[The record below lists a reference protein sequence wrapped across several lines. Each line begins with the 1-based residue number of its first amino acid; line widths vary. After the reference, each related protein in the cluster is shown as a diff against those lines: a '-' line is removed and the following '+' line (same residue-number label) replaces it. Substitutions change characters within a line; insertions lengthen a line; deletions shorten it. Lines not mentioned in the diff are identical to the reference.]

1 MVIIRKACFSCYK
14 RGNIVII
21 KRASL
26 CIKNVPGFIK
36 NKERLKKNVIGITRQ
51 VNYCKTQ
58 HKAFVLSCSM

>member
-14 RGNIVII
+14 RGNIVIR

-36 NKERLKKNVIGITRQ
+36 NKERLKKKCDR
-51 VNYCKTQ
+51 YYKTGQ
-58 HKAFVLSCSM
+58 LLQNAT